1 MSKYI
6 IRRLL
11 QAIPML
17 LVISLMTFL
26 IVEIAPGDAAQMYID
41 PDRGADPAYI
51 QQVREALGLDQPVY
65 VRYAAWLGQTLRGDL
80 GFSFRSRRAVALEV
94 GDRLPNTLLLGGAAL
109 ALSFVLAVPIG
120 AISALKRHS
129 ILDYAVTTL
138 SLIGISVPIFWVAL
152 LLIQI
157 FAIQFDIFPGSGMRN
172 MREQYTGW
180 QATADV
186 LHHMILPTIV
196 LAFAQIASL
205 SRYQRSA
212 MLDVLGQDY
221 IRTARGKGLAERR
234 VLILH
239 AFRNALIP
247 MITLLGISIP
257 SIVTGAF
264 ITETIF
270 SWPGIGRLGVDAVS
284 GRDYPVIMAVTMLSA
299 ILILVGSLIADI
311 AYVWADP
318 RIRYD

>member
-1 MSKYI
+1 
-6 IRRLL
+6 
-11 QAIPML
+11 
-17 LVISLMTFL
+17 
-26 IVEIAPGDAAQMYID
+26 
-41 PDRGADPAYI
+41 
-51 QQVREALGLDQPVY
+51 
-65 VRYAAWLGQTLRGDL
+65 
-80 GFSFRSRRAVALEV
+80 
-94 GDRLPNTLLLGGAAL
+94 LLLGGAAL
-109 ALSFVLAVPIG
+109 FLSFILAVPIG

-129 ILDYAVTTL
+129 LLDYAVTTL
-138 SLIGISVPIFWVAL
+138 SLVGISVPIFWVAL

-157 FAIQFDIFPGSGMRN
+157 FAIQLDVFPASGMRN
-172 MREQYTGW
+172 VREQYTGW
-180 QATADV
+180 QSTLDV

-196 LAFAQIASL
+196 LALAQIASL